1 MEVNPNSTTD
11 PMQMYNY
18 LNKFFM
24 TPMMFTY
31 IVFIVIIFALL
42 SFSLDGQSSN
52 STNFGTTDGSNSM
65 QTFGTIAIA
74 IVVVLVI
81 VNLIQ
86 YYLGYNIYASISHL
100 VYGTPEID
108 IHLNKITDQ
117 GLIIG
122 NNVIGDADAVITAA
136 ENAIPE
142 IVNFD
147 QVFNIPGNN
156 YSYGDAKAL
165 CKAYGARLAT
175 YDEVENSYN
184 SGGEWCNYGWSDGQ
198 MALYPTQKN
207 TYENLQKIKGHEHDC
222 GRPGVNGGYI
232 ANPLVKFGANCYGYK
247 PRINQEEQELM
258 DVSTPYPKTKKDL
271 AMEQRVAYWKT
282 KLNDILVSPFNY
294 NLWSRI

>member
-1 MEVNPNSTTD
+1 
-11 PMQMYNY
+11 MQ
-18 LNKFFM
+18 
-24 TPMMFTY
+24 
-31 IVFIVIIFALL
+31 I
-42 SFSLDGQSSN
+42 
-52 STNFGTTDGSNSM
+52 
-65 QTFGTIAIA
+65 FGTIAIA